1 MFRFLVFLFY
11 TLSIYSFNI
20 NTEYSKTSILKYNY
34 QNFFKKPIEYN
45 PYSDDIIFETDF
57 SPPIKGK
64 EQYKFIFNSL
74 QNFSKLVFTK
84 EKISILSTRE
94 TSEEVEIIWKIN
106 GFTKGLLPI
115 YIEGVSIYEKNT
127 KDLLKSHKISFNVVS
142 HPIFSFYNGTINKS
156 EYLLD
161 YIKKYCPCNDD
172 NDDDNNYP
180 HPLLNRPIRVRI

>member
-1 MFRFLVFLFY
+1 MFRFLLFLFY
-11 TLSIYSFNI
+11 TLSINSFNI

-34 QNFFKKPIEYN
+34 QNFFKQPIEYN
-45 PYSDDIIFETDF
+45 PYSDDIVLQTDF

-106 GFTKGLLPI
+106 GFTKGLFPI
-115 YIEGVSIYEKNT
+115 HIEGVSIYEKNT
-127 KDLLKSHKISFNVVS
+127 KDLLKSHKISLNVVS

-161 YIKKYCPCNDD
+161 YIKKYCPC
-172 NDDDNNYP
+172 DDDNNYP
-180 HPLLNRPIRVRI
+180 HPLLNRPVRVSVDN